1 MAFLFCIIILWS
13 FVLEISSKNMEAT
26 LLISHVS
33 TFQAWYRKGMVKASL
48 KNYSSVIH
56 DLEVALSMEV
66 TSVGKSNIEQELK
79 FMLQKQENVNEVGTS
94 DCDSKDADLPFA
106 GYNFLFAYSFLLWN
120 AY

>member
-1 MAFLFCIIILWS
+1 
-13 FVLEISSKNMEAT
+13 MEAT

-48 KNYSSVIH
+48 KNYSSAIH
-56 DLEVALSMEV
+56 DLEVALSMEM